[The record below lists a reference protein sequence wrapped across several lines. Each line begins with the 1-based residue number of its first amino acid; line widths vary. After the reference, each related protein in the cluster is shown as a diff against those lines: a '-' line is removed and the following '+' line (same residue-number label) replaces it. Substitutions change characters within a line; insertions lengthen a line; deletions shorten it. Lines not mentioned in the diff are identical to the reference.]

1 MKAKI
6 QAFSGTETGGPAHM
20 RNCNCPVEGDLWK
33 WEISNKC
40 PMLGIHTKD
49 SGISS
54 ELLLGSESIGFENLK
69 VDDKFSIPL
78 GKLRSLWKWS
88 LQHKKLTSLLRS
100 WFQSGL

>member
-6 QAFSGTETGGPAHM
+6 QAFNGTESGGPAHM

-49 SGISS
+49 FGISS

-69 VDDKFSIPL
+69 SRWQV
-78 GKLRSLWKWS
+78 
-88 LQHKKLTSLLRS
+88 
-100 WFQSGL
+100 